1 MPILF
6 CGPFSPSISAE
17 VLLDKRI
24 DRIATSRQRLERE
37 DAVWLETAPLDDLM
51 RAAAWRRDQAHGIR
65 QSFSRKVFIP
75 LTRLCRDVCHYCTF
89 AKVSR
94 AERETPYMSMDQVL
108 RVAEHGAQVG
118 CKEALF
124 TLGDKPEL
132 RYALARQCLD
142 TMGYAT
148 SLEYLQDVAHRV
160 LKETGLLPHLNP
172 GVMSA
177 QEIVDLRRVSIS
189 MGIMLESDSERLC
202 RSGGVHFGSPDK
214 RPGIRLQ
221 TISDAGAA
229 RVPFTSGILAGIG
242 ETRSERISSLIA
254 LRELHD
260 QYGHLQEIIVQNF
273 RPKAGTRLEAA
284 PALDLEDHLWTIAA
298 ARLIFDADMTI
309 QAPPNLSPHALPRL
323 IAAGINDWGGISPV
337 TPDHVNPEAP
347 WPTLDLL
354 SHVTRACGKHLTERL
369 AIFPSYAQ
377 DFSKWVD
384 SSLHTNVLHL
394 VDGSGYPRT
403 DDWSPGLNNPPP
415 QEMLQKIEQPGPAV
429 IGHFGKTLDQL
440 MRGQG
445 ATHSQLEQLF
455 EARGQEFAA
464 VCHQANDLRRA
475 TNGES
480 VTYVVNRNI
489 NYTNICSYRCQF
501 CAFAKGKTTEDLR
514 GKPYLMPMSE
524 LSDRVREA
532 WQRGAT
538 EVCMQGG
545 IHPSFTGQTYIDICR
560 TAKEAAPEIHVH
572 AFSPLEVT
580 HGAQTLGISLRE
592 FLSELKNNGL
602 STLPGTAAEI
612 LNDPVRDILCPDKIN
627 TAEWIEVMRTAHSI
641 GIRTTSTI
649 MFGHI
654 ESYRDW
660 AYHLTALRN
669 LQFETGGFTEF
680 VPLPFIHMEAP
691 IYRKGRSRKGPTFRE
706 AVLMHAVA
714 RLTLHP
720 LISNIQASWVKM
732 GERGVQAC
740 LQSGANDLGG
750 TLMNESISKAAGAS
764 HGQEMTESGM
774 CRIITELG
782 RSPLQRTTLYGQ
794 PTGRNLPDRRSIR
807 EPILIA
813 SCVT

>member
-1 MPILF
+1 M
-6 CGPFSPSISAE
+6 
-17 VLLDKRI
+17 
-24 DRIATSRQRLERE
+24 
-37 DAVWLETAPLDDLM
+37 
-51 RAAAWRRDQAHGIR
+51 
-65 QSFSRKVFIP
+65 
-75 LTRLCRDVCHYCTF
+75 
-89 AKVSR
+89 
-94 AERETPYMSMDQVL
+94 
-108 RVAEHGAQVG
+108 
-118 CKEALF
+118 
-124 TLGDKPEL
+124 
-132 RYALARQCLD
+132 
-142 TMGYAT
+142 
-148 SLEYLQDVAHRV
+148 
-160 LKETGLLPHLNP
+160 
-172 GVMSA
+172 
-177 QEIVDLRRVSIS
+177 
-189 MGIMLESDSERLC
+189 
-202 RSGGVHFGSPDK
+202 
-214 RPGIRLQ
+214 
-221 TISDAGAA
+221 
-229 RVPFTSGILAGIG
+229 
-242 ETRSERISSLIA
+242 
-254 LRELHD
+254 
-260 QYGHLQEIIVQNF
+260 
-273 RPKAGTRLEAA
+273 
-284 PALDLEDHLWTIAA
+284 
-298 ARLIFDADMTI
+298 
-309 QAPPNLSPHALPRL
+309 
-323 IAAGINDWGGISPV
+323 
-337 TPDHVNPEAP
+337 
-347 WPTLDLL
+347 
-354 SHVTRACGKHLTERL
+354 
-369 AIFPSYAQ
+369 
-377 DFSKWVD
+377 
-384 SSLHTNVLHL
+384 
-394 VDGSGYPRT
+394 
-403 DDWSPGLNNPPP
+403 
-415 QEMLQKIEQPGPAV
+415 
-429 IGHFGKTLDQL
+429 
-440 MRGQG
+440 
-445 ATHSQLEQLF
+445 
-455 EARGQEFAA
+455 
-464 VCHQANDLRRA
+464 
-475 TNGES
+475 
-480 VTYVVNRNI
+480 TYVVNRNI